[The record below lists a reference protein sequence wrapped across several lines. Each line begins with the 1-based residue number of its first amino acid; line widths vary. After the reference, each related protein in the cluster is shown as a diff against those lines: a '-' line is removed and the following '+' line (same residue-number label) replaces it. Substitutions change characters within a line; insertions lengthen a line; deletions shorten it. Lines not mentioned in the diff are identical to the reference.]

1 MTIELALLM
10 LFAAAL
16 NASWNALI
24 KVSGDRIA
32 VMVAISIVA
41 SVLAAILLPFAGVP
55 DPASLQWLP
64 VAIALHVG
72 YLVLLPLAYNY
83 GDLGQIYPIARGS
96 SPLIVT
102 LGAFIFVGE
111 VLDPIPLLGVACLT
125 VGVMTLACDR
135 GTGFAQNRRGVGL
148 ALLTGA
154 FVAAYTIVDG
164 IGARA
169 SGNALAFALWLKV
182 GDGLVIFLLFAPWKR
197 AAIMEAFRKSA
208 PAVGLFG
215 GVQILTYCI
224 LLYALSR
231 APFGVVAA
239 LRETSVLFAALIST
253 FWLKEG
259 FGVWRFASAGLVFA
273 GIILSRY
280 KR

>member
-1 MTIELALLM
+1 MTVELAFLL

-24 KVSGDRIA
+24 KVSGDRMAIMA
-32 VMVAISIVA
+32 AISIVA
-41 SVLAAILLPFAGVP
+41 SVLAALLLPFAGLP
-55 DPASLQWLP
+55 DPASWKWLP
-64 VAIALHVG
+64 VAIVLHVG
-72 YLVLLPLAYNY
+72 YLLLLPLAYNY

-102 LGAFIFVGE
+102 FGAFLFVGE
-111 VLDPIPLLGVACLT
+111 FLDPIPLLGVACLT
-125 VGVMTLACDR
+125 FGVMTLACDR
-135 GTGFAQNRRGVGL
+135 GTGFAKNRRGVGL

-154 FVAAYTIVDG
+154 CVAVYTIVDG

-169 SGNALAFALWLKV
+169 AGNALSFALLLKI
-182 GDGLVIFLLFAPWKR
+182 GDGIAVFLLVAPRKP
-197 AAIMEAFRKSA
+197 AAVVEAFRRSG

-215 GVQILTYCI
+215 AVQIMTYCV
-224 LLYALSR
+224 LLYALAR

-259 FGVWRFASAGLVFA
+259 FGVWRFASAGLVFF